1 MVALC
6 CYERPRGVVRN
17 SYSSFFIPNYTKIC
31 AIFGDITLCSYFC
44 TMRKWIYILLLGF
57 CLYFGQEQ
65 VVVCHSTTEVCEQ
78 ELSSRYQEQ
87 LENQQRHNN
96 FATRTETISVST
108 SSSTSSAS
116 RAQVRAISVGVI
128 HTAAAR
134 AVYLVQQTLNC
145 KCSRRI
151 VDYYLYTLCCL
162 RL

>member
-65 VVVCHSTTEVCEQ
+65 VVRAQEGRLEKADVEGTAAYAV
-78 ELSSRYQEQ
+78 ELSFEFKKGYE
-87 LENQQRHNN
+87 
-96 FATRTETISVST
+96 VS
-108 SSSTSSAS
+108 
-116 RAQVRAISVGVI
+116 
-128 HTAAAR
+128 
-134 AVYLVQQTLNC
+134 
-145 KCSRRI
+145 
-151 VDYYLYTLCCL
+151 
-162 RL
+162 